1 MFDNARQRCD
11 THNVRSLHTMYIA
24 PSCRVVSR
32 MLRLVH
38 SIWTELNF
46 SSRTHCEQP
55 HWKCTC
61 PELATVEQYEVY
73 RVGQKVGP
81 QTHDQHSLKWI
92 LKIPPHLACVATLPC
107 ETLMS
112 AKQANDKLQGSVATM
127 YMSLLVIKLRN
138 VYLWVKKKLKSV
150 NFWESY
156 KQERG
161 CLMHF
166 VRLVNTLLKE
176 EVHTKRQ
183 SRSCL

>member
-1 MFDNARQRCD
+1 
-11 THNVRSLHTMYIA
+11 MYIA

-38 SIWTELNF
+38 SIWTVELNF

-127 YMSLLVIKLRN
+127 YMSLLIIKLRN
-138 VYLWVKKKLKSV
+138 VYLHVSEKKIKIGEFLGKLPARTWLSHALCAPGQHTAKRRSARDETV
-150 NFWESY
+150 TFLLVTFPNI
-156 KQERG
+156 
-161 CLMHF
+161 C
-166 VRLVNTLLKE
+166 RLKKT
-176 EVHTKRQ
+176 Q
-183 SRSCL
+183 Q

>member
-1 MFDNARQRCD
+1 
-11 THNVRSLHTMYIA
+11 MYIA

-112 AKQANDKLQGSVATM
+112 AKQANDKLQRSVATM

-138 VYLWVKKKLKSV
+138 VYLWVKTIKIGEFLGKLQARTWLSHAQSARDETITFLLATLQNISRLKKT
-150 NFWESY
+150 
-156 KQERG
+156 Q
-161 CLMHF
+161 
-166 VRLVNTLLKE
+166 
-176 EVHTKRQ
+176 Q
-183 SRSCL
+183 